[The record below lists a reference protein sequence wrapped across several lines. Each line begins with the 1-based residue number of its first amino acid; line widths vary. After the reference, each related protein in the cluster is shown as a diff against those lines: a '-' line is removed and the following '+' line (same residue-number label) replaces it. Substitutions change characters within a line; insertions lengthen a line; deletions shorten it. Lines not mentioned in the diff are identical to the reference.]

1 MTARVIRVV
10 RVMTTPFRILHVDD
24 NALTRDLVE
33 LSLARDPAFV
43 LLSCADPRE
52 ALRVAADW
60 EPDLIL
66 CEATMPDMDGT
77 EFLARLRAQA
87 ATARFPVVFMS
98 AYAQARDVEAM
109 KAQGAAGVIAKPFD
123 PETLAQTLRQ
133 QLYAI
138 RMNAVSY
145 DFHERLRRDAA
156 TLAAFRGRLAGVAPP
171 AELQSCAHKLA
182 GAAAVFNFRAVSAQ
196 AAALEEAI
204 IAARAGAG
212 APDAVAA
219 RLDALLESIERT

>member
-1 MTARVIRVV
+1 M
-10 RVMTTPFRILHVDD
+10 MFRILHVDD
-24 NALTRDLVE
+24 NALTRDLVD

-43 LLSCADPRE
+43 LLSCAGARE

-66 CEATMPDMDGT
+66 CEAAMPDMDGV
-77 EFLARLRAQA
+77 EFLARLRAEA
-87 ATARFPVVFMS
+87 ATARFPVVFLS

-123 PETLAQTLRQ
+123 PKALAQMLRQ

-138 RMNAVSY
+138 RMNAAGY
-145 DFHERLRRDAA
+145 NFHERLRRDAA
-156 TLAAFRGRLAGVAPP
+156 TLAAFRGRLDGAAAPE
-171 AELQSCAHKLA
+171 ELQFCAHKLA
-182 GAAAVFNFRAVSAQ
+182 GAAAVFNFRAVSVQ

-204 IAARAGAG
+204 IAARAGEG
-212 APDAVAA
+212 RPEAVAA
-219 RLDALLESIERT
+219 KLNALIECIERV

>member
-10 RVMTTPFRILHVDD
+10 RVMTSFRILHVDD

-43 LLSCADPRE
+43 LLSCADARE

-66 CEATMPDMDGT
+66 CEATMPDMDGP
-77 EFLARLRAQA
+77 EFLARLRAEA
-87 ATARFPVVFMS
+87 ATARFPVVFLS

-123 PETLAQTLRQ
+123 PQGLALTLRQ

-138 RMNAVSY
+138 RMQAASY
-145 DFHERLRRDAA
+145 DFHDRLRRDAA
-156 TLAAFRGRLAGVAPP
+156 TLAALRARVAGAVLPD
-171 AELQSCAHKLA
+171 ELQFCAHKLA
-182 GAAAVFNFRAVSAQ
+182 GAAAVFNFRAVSVQ

-212 APDAVAA
+212 APETVAA
-219 RLDALLESIERT
+219 KLDALIECIERT

>member
-10 RVMTTPFRILHVDD
+10 RVMTFHILHVDD

-43 LLSCADPRE
+43 LLSCGGARE
-52 ALRVAADW
+52 GLRVAADW

-66 CEATMPDMDGT
+66 CEAAMPDMDGV
-77 EFLARLRAQA
+77 EFLARLRAEP

-98 AYAQARDVEAM
+98 AYAQPRDVEAM

-123 PETLAQTLRQ
+123 PQTLALTLRR

-138 RMNAVSY
+138 RMNAAGCS
-145 DFHERLRRDAA
+145 FHERLRRDAA
-156 TLAAFRGRLAGVAPP
+156 TLAAFRGRLDGAAPP
-171 AELQSCAHKLA
+171 QELQFCAHKLA
-182 GAAAVFNFRAVSAQ
+182 GAAAVFNFRAVSVQ

-204 IAARAGAG
+204 IAARAGEG
-212 APDAVAA
+212 RPDAVVAK
-219 RLDALLESIERT
+219 LDALIECIERV

>member
-1 MTARVIRVV
+1 M
-10 RVMTTPFRILHVDD
+10 MFRILHVDD
-24 NALTRDLVE
+24 NALTRDLVD

-43 LLSCADPRE
+43 LLSCAGARE

-66 CEATMPDMDGT
+66 CEAAMPDMDGA
-77 EFLARLRAQA
+77 EFLARLRAEA
-87 ATARFPVVFMS
+87 ATARFPVVFLS

-123 PETLAQTLRQ
+123 PKALAQMLRQ

-138 RMNAVSY
+138 RMNAAGY
-145 DFHERLRRDAA
+145 NFHERLRRDAA
-156 TLAAFRGRLAGVAPP
+156 TLAAFRGRLDGAAAPE
-171 AELQSCAHKLA
+171 ELQFCAHKLA
-182 GAAAVFNFRAVSAQ
+182 GAAAVFNFRAVSVQ

-204 IAARAGAG
+204 IAARAGEG
-212 APDAVAA
+212 RPDAVVAK
-219 RLDALLESIERT
+219 LDALIECIERV